1 MFQLLKS
8 LLGLNAVLAAKLK
21 GQQLYEEGTA
31 LRDAGKLKEGYL
43 LILQSAELGNKSAM
57 AILGSIYLLGEGTK
71 ENGPEAVRWLEKSIE
86 FGYEDSIS
94 LLGMALVT
102 GKAGVKQDLER
113 GRKLLVHAAAQ
124 GDEQSAR
131 MLDAMD
137 KGMGM
142 FKGLKRKAKH

>member
-21 GQQLYEEGTA
+21 GQQLFDEGTA

-43 LILQSAELGNKSAM
+43 LMRQSAEHGNKNAM
-57 AILGSIYLLGEGTK
+57 AILGSIYLLGEGVK
-71 ENGPEAVRWLEKSIE
+71 ENGAEAVRWLEKSIE
-86 FGYEDSIS
+86 FGNEDSKS

-102 GKAGVKQDLER
+102 GKAGVKQDMER
-113 GRKLLVHAAAQ
+113 GRQLLEHAAAQ
-124 GDEQSAR
+124 GDEQSVR

-137 KGMGM
+137 KGLGM
-142 FKGLKRKAKH
+142 FKGLKRNRKQ